1 MINFTKTLNTKYTKQ
16 EQENARKMTIIRK
29 YKELMAKAHEAKKLY
44 IELKAKDTLKLTD
57 VNKEALKNLITSE
70 YNDALDYYNK
80 AQELKANNTNIINI
94 NN

>member
-29 YKELMAKAHEAKKLY
+29 YKELMAKAHEAKSLY
-44 IELKAKDTLKLTD
+44 MELKTKDASKLTEE
-57 VNKEALKNLITSE
+57 NKEALKNLITSE

-80 AQELKANNTNIINI
+80 AQELKINNPNIIK
-94 NN
+94 